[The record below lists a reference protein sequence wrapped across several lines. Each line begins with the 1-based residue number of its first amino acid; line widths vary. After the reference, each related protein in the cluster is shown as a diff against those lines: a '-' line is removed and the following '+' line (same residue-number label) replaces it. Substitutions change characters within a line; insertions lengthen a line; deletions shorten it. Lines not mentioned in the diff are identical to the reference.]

1 MFVIFINQNYL
12 IYRVI
17 ILVVIFMKKI
27 FIVTFISLVA
37 LIFVNNSFADSKKI
51 PIKEISVF
59 KDGHVFVLHEGVVP
73 TNDKGDVL
81 VDYLP
86 SPVLGTFWPYSAE
99 PTAKLVG
106 VSSGRRKV
114 SIERTALDL
123 NSLIA
128 ANIGAEVLITEK
140 SLLNTPSEKYQ
151 ATILALPN
159 RSSEELAL
167 TSSPNDLERLAVKS
181 NIVLLKTSNGTK
193 VLPIEK
199 IEDITFTN
207 SFKAKVSEEEFR
219 NQMTL
224 NLDWGK
230 QKTPQSAKVG
240 YVYVQKAIRWIPS
253 YRVDIDGNGNA
264 VIKLQATLIN
274 DLADLDKVSANLI
287 VGVPSF
293 AFEGTIDPIAIQQTA
308 SQLSFESANVL
319 RNNNFSISGID
330 NNDITR
336 QQITRNQSIDSSTQS
351 EGFRLD
357 DNTSQKEDLF
367 VFKLK
372 DISLKKGERMVFTLS
387 EQTLKYKDVYVV
399 NIPFSPP
406 SEFARDIT
414 SQQQLE
420 IVRLMRT
427 PKATHKLRI
436 VNNGNYPFTTAP
448 ALVVKEGSVLSE
460 GILTYTAIGA
470 TTDLDITKAINI
482 LVKKTDTETKR
493 TPNAKRWN
501 GSDYSKIDLSSS
513 ITLTNLYSQTV
524 YLEINRYVVGSVSTV
539 TNEGEVKNINIL
551 EDDSFL
557 GLESVSGRY
566 ASNLPSWVYLN
577 GASKVSWKTTLETGK
592 KLNFDY
598 TWHYFGLY

>member
-1 MFVIFINQNYL
+1 M
-12 IYRVI
+12 
-17 ILVVIFMKKI
+17 VIFMKKI

>member
-1 MFVIFINQNYL
+1 VFVIFINQNYL

-17 ILVVIFMKKI
+17 ILMVIFMKKI